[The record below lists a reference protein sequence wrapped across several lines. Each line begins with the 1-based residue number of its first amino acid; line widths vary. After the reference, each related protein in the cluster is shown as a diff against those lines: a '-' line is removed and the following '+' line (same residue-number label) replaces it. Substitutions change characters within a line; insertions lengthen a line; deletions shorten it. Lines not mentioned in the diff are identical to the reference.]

1 MVTVNFEKKDKIVF
15 CEKNMFLPKE
25 KNAFW
30 KKKKEKER
38 KKRKFHGINISAVK
52 HDSIF

>member
-1 MVTVNFEKKDKIVF
+1 MMVTVNFEKKDKIVF

-30 KKKKEKER
+30 KKKKKKKKER
-38 KKRKFHGINISAVK
+38 KENFME
-52 HDSIF
+52 